1 MGSGVIFIFA
11 LVFIAS
17 IANVFA
23 GNPAVLRVVGESKSR
38 AVYGRCYLS
47 ASDADL
53 LACLDVSSGSLTWRF
68 PIDETSRRNGKK
80 VVAGDKLAFVLSYS
94 TTAQDATV
102 YAVSVK
108 DGALMWKLPLS
119 SSGLLG
125 DAVDMTYS
133 RSDSSVYVLLH
144 NAVHKIASIS
154 NEPSVSTMQIDDS
167 VLPGLNLLRLIDSVE
182 ENPATKRGVAIGCIR
197 SKDGNC
203 DESAILQLNTQNGDS
218 VEVTKMKSSSKSEQ
232 VFASGSAVYRV
243 DTDFNDARS
252 LKVALEQTSYGGT
265 QHQSSLNIDLTSLVG
280 ADDAMKIVE
289 SQFYL
294 VDNVPV
300 IHLQAVV
307 ARNGEPSVR
316 LHFVVGGI
324 EDGKLTSIYVPH
336 SAEEKALVAVDS
348 IASSSRSIRQLH
360 VYVNDAKASTH
371 SLLDGK
377 IRVTHGFHHIHLGD
391 SMVGLIKESEK
402 VIVAEGGSRIAAFD
416 VTSSSLA
423 HLWTRHEALSRLQQA
438 ILLPGT
444 TMKTSSSFFGALD
457 AICAQSQFAYA
468 KPLCA
473 IFDSSKVFLDS
484 LETAMQRILP
494 SHGSHHRHHRGDA
507 LVSGQDH
514 VIALSYSGDAV
525 ELLTHPRPLDELNV
539 QVHSLV
545 FPHDLPAL
553 SELNGGKVEKSVLIS
568 SRRLVASRRSSS
580 SGSLLVRSL
589 RLLQVPSSAA
599 EVDDGSVSVR
609 ILADIVDGGVVSWM
623 TTFSLEEDMR
633 ARNGDEYTSVISSSL
648 PVVQTVL
655 SSEELK
661 VSGNVLAVM
670 PTHIVAAAENEGASV
685 AIVPLTD
692 KHHHKVPAKT
702 PQFVHTISTSTGE
715 ISIFDSKTTRQV
727 SSVQFDPAVEEIV
740 NVAFPLSNDLI
751 YSRVVILGDDNIL
764 VKYLNPNMVAV
775 CTAATQGRDDGNA
788 TVTPQVFVNLLDI
801 VSGNVLQR
809 VVIDSAAAPVRAH
822 LMENFVLVSYW
833 NPVVKR
839 AEIITMGL
847 YDGVIGKTDYLPFAS
862 KPSVGTREHD
872 EKTTSKAAVGHEVS
886 SSEDDEKTILLRS
899 SFLTSIPLVMQR
911 TYLMPRKVMDI
922 THTLSRHGLTNK
934 NILLTMESGEV
945 YNLDFRLLH
954 PRRPVSEPTA
964 AEKEEGLMRYGP
976 IFPLMPQSTVTM
988 EQGLRPTSRYPTQ
1001 TLSAPSYLESEALI
1015 FIYGC
1020 FNDVL
1025 FTSVTPS
1032 QGFDTLSANFN
1043 YTALVGLITLL
1054 FVGVMILR
1062 RMHRRTTLKRM
1073 WQ

>member
-1 MGSGVIFIFA
+1 
-11 LVFIAS
+11 
-17 IANVFA
+17 
-23 GNPAVLRVVGESKSR
+23 
-38 AVYGRCYLS
+38 
-47 ASDADL
+47 
-53 LACLDVSSGSLTWRF
+53 
-68 PIDETSRRNGKK
+68 
-80 VVAGDKLAFVLSYS
+80 
-94 TTAQDATV
+94 
-102 YAVSVK
+102 
-108 DGALMWKLPLS
+108 
-119 SSGLLG
+119 
-125 DAVDMTYS
+125 
-133 RSDSSVYVLLH
+133 
-144 NAVHKIASIS
+144 
-154 NEPSVSTMQIDDS
+154 MQIDDS

-197 SKDGNC
+197 SQDGNC

-243 DTDFNDARS
+243 DTDLNDARS
-252 LKVALEQTSYGGT
+252 LKVTLEQTSYGGT
-265 QHQSSLNIDLTSLVG
+265 HHQSTLSIDLTSLVG
-280 ADDAMKIVE
+280 ADDAVKIIE

-294 VDNVPV
+294 VDSVPV
-300 IHLQAVV
+300 IHFQAVV
-307 ARNGEPSVR
+307 TRSGEPTVR

-324 EDGKLTSIYVPH
+324 EDGKLASIYVPH

-360 VYVNDAKASTH
+360 VYVNDVKASTNT
-371 SLLDGK
+371 LLDGK
-377 IRVTHGFHHIHLGD
+377 IRVTHGLHHIHLGD

-416 VTSSSLA
+416 VSSSLA
-423 HLWTRHEALSRLQQA
+423 HVWTRHEALSRLQQA

-473 IFDSSKVFLDS
+473 LFDSSKIFLES
-484 LETAMQRILP
+484 LETAMHRILP
-494 SHGSHHRHHRGDA
+494 SRGSHHRHHRGDA

-514 VIALSYSGDAV
+514 VIALSYSGNAA
-525 ELLTHPRPLDELNV
+525 ELLAHPRPLHELNV

-553 SELNGGKVEKSVLIS
+553 SELNGGNVEKSVLIS

-580 SGSLLVRSL
+580 SGAVLVRSL
-589 RLLQVPSSAA
+589 RLLQVPSSA

-609 ILADIVDGGVVSWM
+609 IVADIVDGGVVSWV
-623 TTFSLEEDMR
+623 TAFSLEEDMR
-633 ARNGDEYTSVISSSL
+633 ARNGDEYTSVISSTI
-648 PVVQTVL
+648 PAVQTVL
-655 SSEELK
+655 SSEELD
-661 VSGNVLAVM
+661 VPGNVLAVM
-670 PTHIVAAAENEGASV
+670 PTHIVAAAAAAENEGSSV
-685 AIVPLTD
+685 AIVPLAD
-692 KHHHKVPAKT
+692 KHHHKVPVKT
-702 PQFVHTISTSTGE
+702 PHFVHTISTSTGE
-715 ISIFDSKTTRQV
+715 ISIFDSKTSRKV
-727 SSVQFDPAVEEIV
+727 SSVQFDPTVEEIV

-775 CTAATQGRDDGNA
+775 CTATQGREDGNA

-872 EKTTSKAAVGHEVS
+872 EKTTSKAVGHEAS

-911 TYLMPRKVMDI
+911 TYLMPRKVMDV

-954 PRRPVSEPTA
+954 PRRPLSEPTA

-988 EQGLRPTSRYPTQ
+988 EQGLRPTSRYPIQ

-1054 FVGVMILR
+1054 FVAVMVLR
-1062 RMHRRTTLKRM
+1062 RMHRRTTLKRL

>member
-1 MGSGVIFIFA
+1 MGSG
-11 LVFIAS
+11 LVFVFVLAFIA
-17 IANVFA
+17 AAFA

-68 PIDETSRRNGKK
+68 PLDETTRRNGKK

-94 TTAQDATV
+94 TTGHDATV

-119 SSGLLG
+119 SSGLVG
-125 DAVDMTYS
+125 DAIDMTYS
-133 RSDSSVYVLLH
+133 RSDSSLYVLLH
-144 NAVHKIASIS
+144 NAVHKITSIS

-182 ENPATKRGVAIGCIR
+182 ENPASKRGVAIGCIR

-203 DESAILQLNTQNGDS
+203 GESAILQLNTQSGDS
-218 VEVTKMKSSSKSEQ
+218 VEVTKMKSSSNSEH
-232 VFASGSAVYRV
+232 VVASGSAVYRV
-243 DTDFNDARS
+243 DTDLSNS
-252 LKVALEQTSYGGT
+252 KNLKVTLEQTSYGGT
-265 QHQSSLNIDLTSLVG
+265 QHQSSLDIDLTSLVG
-280 ADDAMKIVE
+280 ADDAAKIVDN
-289 SQFYL
+289 QFYL
-294 VDNVPV
+294 IDNVPV
-300 IHLQAVV
+300 IHLQVV
-307 ARNGEPSVR
+307 VTRGGEPSVR
-316 LHFVVGGI
+316 LHFVVGSI
-324 EDGKLTSIYVPH
+324 EDGKLASIYVPH
-336 SAEEKALVAVDS
+336 SAEEKALVGVDS

-360 VYVNDAKASTH
+360 VYVNDAKASTKT
-371 SLLDGK
+371 LLDGK
-377 IRVTHGFHHIHLGD
+377 IRVTHGLHNVHLGD

-402 VIVAEGGSRIAAFD
+402 TIVAEGGSRIAAFD
-416 VTSSSLA
+416 ISSSLA
-423 HLWTRHEALSRLQQA
+423 HVWTRHEALSRLQQA

-444 TMKTSSSFFGALD
+444 TMKSSSSFFGALD
-457 AICAQSQFAYA
+457 AICAQSQFAFA
-468 KPLCA
+468 KPLCG
-473 IFDSSKVFLDS
+473 IFDNSKVLLDS

-494 SHGSHHRHHRGDA
+494 SRGSHHRHHRGDA

-514 VIALSYSGDAV
+514 VIALSYAGDAA
-525 ELLTHPRPLDELNV
+525 ELLANPRPLHELNL

-545 FPHDLPAL
+545 FPHDLSAL
-553 SELNGGKVEKSVLIS
+553 SELNGGKVEKNVLIS
-568 SRRLVASRRSSS
+568 SRRLVASRRSTSA
-580 SGSLLVRSL
+580 GSVLVRSL
-589 RLLQVPSSAA
+589 RLLQVPSTA
-599 EVDDGSVSVR
+599 EDDDGSVAVR
-609 ILADIVDGGVVSWM
+609 IVADIVDGGVVSWV
-623 TTFSLEEDMR
+623 TSFSLEEDMR
-633 ARNGDEYTSVISSSL
+633 ARNGDEYTSIISSTIPS
-648 PVVQTVL
+648 VQTVL
-655 SSEELK
+655 SSEELE
-661 VSGNVLAVM
+661 VPGNVLAVM
-670 PTHIVAAAENEGASV
+670 PTHIVAAEKDEASV
-685 AIVPLTD
+685 AIVPLAD
-692 KHHHKVPAKT
+692 KHHHKVPTKT
-702 PQFVHTISTSTGE
+702 PQFVHTISTATGE
-715 ISIFDSKTTRQV
+715 ISIFDSKSTRKV
-727 SSVQFDPAVEEIV
+727 SSVHFDPTVEEIV

-775 CTAATQGRDDGNA
+775 CTATVATPGREELNA
-788 TVTPQVFVNLLDI
+788 TVIPQVFVNLLDI

-862 KPSVGTREHD
+862 KPNVGTREHD
-872 EKTTSKAAVGHEVS
+872 EKTTSKAVAHSE
-886 SSEDDEKTILLRS
+886 SSEEDEKAILLRS
-899 SFLTSIPLVMQR
+899 SFLTSIPLLMQR

-934 NILLTMESGEV
+934 NILLTLESGEV

-954 PRRPVSEPTA
+954 PRRPFSEPTA